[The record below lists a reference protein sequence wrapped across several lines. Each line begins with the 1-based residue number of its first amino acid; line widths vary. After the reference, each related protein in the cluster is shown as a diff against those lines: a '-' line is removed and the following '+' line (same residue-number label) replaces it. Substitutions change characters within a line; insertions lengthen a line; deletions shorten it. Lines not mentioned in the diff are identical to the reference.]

1 MKLTDIELPSNKKF
15 GSFFTLIFLV
25 ASLYCYL
32 YDSLSF
38 AYALFTL
45 GVLLLLVTIFNANIL
60 LPFNKLWMRF
70 GLLLGKIISPIV
82 MGIIFFGMFTPM
94 SLAMKL
100 LGRDELQRKFKKKQS
115 YWIQRDENDISA
127 ETFRNQF

>member
-25 ASLYCYL
+25 ASLYWYL

-82 MGIIFFGMFTPM
+82 MGIIFFGLFTPI
-94 SLAMKL
+94 SLITRVF
-100 LGRDELQRKFKKKQS
+100 GRDELHLLFKKKKT
-115 YWIQRDENDISA
+115 YWISRNINDIPL
-127 ETFRNQF
+127 ETFKNQF